1 MAKSA
6 LRGVFVVY
14 LIVLHGVAIYFISE
28 SLIKNYVGLPAI
40 ETAAIPGPNAGG
52 AIPTPQPQ
60 ETPYLDPSLTTPTP
74 AEAASGPVF
83 TAPGAILT
91 IPVAGVQAKDLLD
104 TFGDARG
111 EERSHG
117 AIDIMAPSGTPVLAA
132 TDGEIVRFFDS
143 EAGGIT
149 IYQITDDRRLVLYYA
164 HLQRRADDIQPG
176 DRVTRGRV
184 IGYVGDTGNAGT
196 GNFHLHFSV
205 SVVTD
210 PNRYWEGANINP
222 YPLLTGRAIATE
234 DR

>member
-1 MAKSA
+1 MRSA
-6 LRGVFVVY
+6 IRGIFVVY

-28 SLIKNYVGLPAI
+28 SLIQNYVGLPAI
-40 ETAAIPGPNAGG
+40 QTAALPGPNAG
-52 AIPTPQPQ
+52 AEIPTPPAQ
-60 ETPYLDPSLTTPTP
+60 ETPYIDPNLPTP
-74 AEAASGPVF
+74 APVESPSGPVF

-91 IPVAGVQAKDLLD
+91 IPVAGVEAKDLLD
-104 TFGDARG
+104 TFGEARG

-132 TDGEIVRFFDS
+132 TDGEIVRFWDS

-149 IYQITDDRRLVLYYA
+149 IYQMTDDRRLVLYYA
-164 HLQRRADDIQPG
+164 HLQRRADDIKPG

-196 GNFHLHFSV
+196 GNFHLRFSV

-210 PNRYWEGANINP
+210 PNRYWEGTNINP
-222 YPLLTGRAIATE
+222 YPLLTGRPAAT
-234 DR
+234 DIR